1 MNDVIVRMEHLRL
14 ANLCSRGARM
24 WFSRMGLDYGL
35 FLREGY
41 PASTLEATNDALAL
55 RVCQVAREE
64 EES

>member
-24 WFSRMGLDYGL
+24 WFARMGLDYVL
-35 FLREGY
+35 FLKEGY
-41 PASTLEATNDALAL
+41 PASTLEATGDALAL
-55 RVCQVAREE
+55 RVCRVAREE